1 LKASVC
7 IKSHA
12 APELGNGANGNRRKR
27 VGSALIMFAAGAGAA
42 PSHNQL
48 VFPES
53 LYREASRNRSLS
65 SPAMF
70 PTLTSMPSAGLRPT
84 PFSKNKVASRPH
96 SSSAI

>member
-1 LKASVC
+1 MFNAQKSFEASAC
-7 IKSHA
+7 IKSHV
-12 APELGNGANGNRRKR
+12 APKHRNGASGDRRKR
-27 VGSALIMFAAGAGAA
+27 VGPVFIMFAGSAGAA

-70 PTLTSMPSAGLRPT
+70 PTRTA
-84 PFSKNKVASRPH
+84 
-96 SSSAI
+96 

>member
-1 LKASVC
+1 
-7 IKSHA
+7 
-12 APELGNGANGNRRKR
+12 
-27 VGSALIMFAAGAGAA
+27 MFAAGAGAA

-70 PTLTSMPSAGLRPT
+70 PTRTSMPSAGLRPT